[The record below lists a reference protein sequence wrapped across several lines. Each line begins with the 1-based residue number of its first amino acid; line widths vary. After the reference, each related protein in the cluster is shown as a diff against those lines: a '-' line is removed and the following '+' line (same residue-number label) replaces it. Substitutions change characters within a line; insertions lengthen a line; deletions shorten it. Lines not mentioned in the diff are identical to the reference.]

1 MEKFSAAENF
11 CVSKLNLCFNVVD
24 NHYPI
29 YIYTML
35 KFKFFNDKHFPIYR
49 SYKLFTLHLNSLIVF
64 VSSGTVVSL
73 EVMNELLALLAHEGR
88 GNRKASEHDQ
98 SQKVINWP
106 PPGQVTPK
114 RGTRKENE
122 AEIEALKELESFQDE
137 MRSSKQSCE

>member
-1 MEKFSAAENF
+1 MSLTITTLYTSTLCSNF
-11 CVSKLNLCFNVVD
+11 CCV
-24 NHYPI
+24 
-29 YIYTML
+29 
-35 KFKFFNDKHFPIYR
+35 KFFNDKHFPIYR
-49 SYKLFTLHLNSLIVF
+49 SYKLFALHLNSLIVF

-88 GNRKASEHDQ
+88 GNREASEHDQ

-106 PPGQVTPK
+106 PPGQATPK

-137 MRSSKQSCE
+137 MRSSKQSCEYSMCYSILSF